1 LQTAEKFISRSL
13 CYQVCPQPIQLG
25 YRGLPTT
32 YKIIIAKQGLASFLS
47 KLNGD
52 PNEPLTVRANANFS
66 KGNIAKGRRRLA
78 SFTGYFFHYFFS
90 MFVTDEKL
98 VMSNFMQGN

>member
-1 LQTAEKFISRSL
+1 MDSVGQVLQTTEKFISRSW

-52 PNEPLTVRANANFS
+52 PNEPLTIRANTNFS
-66 KGNIAKGRRRLA
+66 KGNMAKGRRRLA
-78 SFTGYFFHYFFS
+78 SFTSCFFHDFYS
-90 MFVTDEKL
+90 KL
-98 VMSNFMQGN
+98 